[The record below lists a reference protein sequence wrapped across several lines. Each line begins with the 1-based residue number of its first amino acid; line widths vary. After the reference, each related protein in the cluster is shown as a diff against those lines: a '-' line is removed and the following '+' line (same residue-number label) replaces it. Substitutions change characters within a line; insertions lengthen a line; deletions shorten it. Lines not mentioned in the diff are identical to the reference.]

1 MLKSIIQKQQ
11 TNLSM
16 YINWKIKSLQSAQDL
31 RSRFSKNFKIEF
43 DIKIQLKFLKEIY
56 QQFIVIY
63 YNVQYSFEKDGVQ
76 IQRTIVLSIFLISY
90 PKYLKLGFV
99 SNSFWTKIPKSSNSE
114 RANILPIIFCQDR
127 KMCLLSSHLNINCL
141 SLKSCMEK

>member
-31 RSRFSKNFKIEF
+31 RDRFSKNFKIEF

-56 QQFIVIY
+56 QLFIVIY

-90 PKYLKLGFV
+90 RKYLKLGFV
-99 SNSFWTKIPKSSNSE
+99 SNSFWTKISKSSNSE

-127 KMCLLSSHLNINCL
+127 KMYLAHIWIWTACLWNHAW
-141 SLKSCMEK
+141 KSN